1 MEKLTEFR
9 MFNGKAMALYLIKE
23 TGVKVLISQ
32 VGDQRLIYCDQ
43 SHQMRAEMEKKFPE
57 LNKNEIIK

>member
-1 MEKLTEFR
+1 